1 MTSGV
6 TERDRAK
13 ADRQAAILHEA
24 ARLFADRGFSGVSLE
39 ELGAAVGVSGPA
51 LYRHFANKQ
60 ALLGAIL
67 VGVSE
72 RLLAGGRGVVERGGP
87 PADQLRALIAFHVD
101 FALSDADVIR
111 VQDRDLASLS
121 DEDRH
126 SVRRLQREYVEVW
139 IGILSALH
147 PDRGRDELR
156 VRAHACFGLIN
167 STPHSVRALREEPGD
182 GQVRGILE
190 SMALAALTA

>member
-24 ARLFADRGFSGVSLE
+24 ARLFAERGFSGVSLE

-72 RLLAGGRGVVERGGP
+72 RLLAGGRGVVERGGAA
-87 PADQLRALIAFHVD
+87 ADQLRALISFHVD

-121 DEDRH
+121 DDDRH

-147 PDRGRDELR
+147 PDRGREELR

-167 STPHSVRALREEPGD
+167 STPHSVRALREEPRD
-182 GQVRGILE
+182 GQVRGVLE
-190 SMALAALTA
+190 SMAQAALTV